1 MKAFARLMGY
11 AVLGLAA
18 GWAKAGVIAADTTY
32 RDFDASSGY
41 VNFDV
46 KTHAP
51 IGDLNVAIT
60 FSKCDNPYLTTN
72 GRACISPNKPFE
84 NEIII
89 RLTGPDGRIVRL
101 VNENTFDQGDTG
113 GVGRITMTFDDEGA
127 ALGRR
132 VKAGSFRPVESLTL
146 FDGMDMFGQW
156 KLYFED
162 TKRYDPFEVYSSRL
176 LFTEKLPSLDT
187 QVPEPGSLAVSG
199 AGLFGLAA
207 LLRRP
212 RKQA

>member
-1 MKAFARLMGY
+1 
-11 AVLGLAA
+11 
-18 GWAKAGVIAADTTY
+18 
-32 RDFDASSGY
+32 
-41 VNFDV
+41 
-46 KTHAP
+46 
-51 IGDLNVAIT
+51 
-60 FSKCDNPYLTTN
+60 
-72 GRACISPNKPFE
+72 
-84 NEIII
+84 
-89 RLTGPDGRIVRL
+89 
-101 VNENTFDQGDTG
+101 
-113 GVGRITMTFDDEGA
+113 MTFDDEGA

-199 AGLFGLAA
+199 TGLFGLAA
-207 LLRRP
+207 LRRRP